1 MRKKGKHEGTSGRYR
16 SVTLLVAGMLAGT
29 ILVSPVGAHVTTSVK
44 HLINKHLKKV
54 FYTKKKADDRYLAK
68 GLAPRVAYGID
79 NADTQPATSP
89 TVLAQTTITA
99 PAPGFLVLQ
108 GSVDIYN
115 SSFDEPVLTC
125 YIRLDATD
133 LESSRRDMELGIAT
147 NSEENCETHT
157 VAPVNTGSHTIQLR
171 AESSFNDTNYD
182 NKVVS
187 AIWVPYGATGSPP
200 NSFTLLR
207 ADQAGG
213 GGNVPGVRTRV
224 RAG

>member
-1 MRKKGKHEGTSGRYR
+1 
-16 SVTLLVAGMLAGT
+16 MLAGT
-29 ILVSPVGAHVTTSVK
+29 ILVSPVGAHVTTGVK

-54 FYTKKKADDRYLAK
+54 FYTKKKADGRYLVK
-68 GLAPRVAYGID
+68 TLAPRVAYGID
-79 NADTQPATSP
+79 NTDTQPTTSP

-108 GSVDIYN
+108 GSADIYN
-115 SSFDEPVLTC
+115 SIDNESTLTC
-125 YIRLDATD
+125 YIRLNATD
-133 LESSRRDMELGIAT
+133 LESSRRDMELGISN

-157 VAPVNTGSHTIQLR
+157 VAPVNTGSHTVQLR

-187 AIWVPYGATGSPP
+187 ATWIPYGATGAAPT
-200 NSFTLLR
+200 SFTLLR

-213 GGNVPGVRTRV
+213 SGDVGGVPARKRT
-224 RAG
+224 G